1 MEPRDGDGE
10 SRVDDGFDWEDETV
24 ETQQRAASPSPEPPG
39 HPAAHRTF
47 RSDLE
52 RLRHRVSPP
61 VLLGIGALVI
71 AAIIIAV
78 VFATRGGGDSES
90 ASPSEPASPPAAVE
104 PESPASGEP
113 VSPVSPEPPSAS
125 PSLSVPEDV
134 TLQEGDEGDD
144 VTSLQRALVQLG
156 FLTAEP
162 DGVFGE
168 KTRVAVEAFQES
180 AGLEVD
186 GVVGPGTAA
195 AINEALAGRG

>member
-1 MEPRDGDGE
+1 VEPRDGDGD
-10 SRVDDGFDWEDETV
+10 SRFDEEFDWEDETV
-24 ETQQRAASPSPEPPG
+24 ETQQRAAPPSTEPRG
-39 HPAAHRTF
+39 HLPSHRTF

-52 RLRHRVSPP
+52 RLKDRVSPP

-71 AAIIIAV
+71 AVVVIAV
-78 VFATRGGGDSES
+78 VFATRGGDEPTS

-104 PESPASGEP
+104 PGSPAAGETAA
-113 VSPVSPEPPSAS
+113 PEPPAAS
-125 PSLSVPEDV
+125 PTISVPEDV
-134 TLQEGDEGDD
+134 TLQEGDEGND
-144 VTSLQRALVQLG
+144 VTSLQQALVQLG

-168 KTRVAVEAFQES
+168 QTRLGVEAFQES

-186 GVVGPGTAA
+186 GIAGPGTAA

>member
-10 SRVDDGFDWEDETV
+10 SRFDDAFDWEDETV
-24 ETQQRAASPSPEPPG
+24 ETQHRPASPSPQPLG
-39 HPAAHRTF
+39 HPPAHRTL

-52 RLRHRVSPP
+52 RLRHRISPP
-61 VLLGIGALVI
+61 VLLGIGALVV
-71 AAIIIAV
+71 AIIVIVAV
-78 VFATRGGGDSES
+78 LATRGGDDTEA

-104 PESPASGEP
+104 PEAPAPGEP
-113 VSPVSPEPPSAS
+113 VSPAPPSAS

-156 FLTAEP
+156 FLTEEP

-168 KTRVAVEAFQES
+168 KTRLAVEAFQES
-180 AGLEVD
+180 AGLDVD